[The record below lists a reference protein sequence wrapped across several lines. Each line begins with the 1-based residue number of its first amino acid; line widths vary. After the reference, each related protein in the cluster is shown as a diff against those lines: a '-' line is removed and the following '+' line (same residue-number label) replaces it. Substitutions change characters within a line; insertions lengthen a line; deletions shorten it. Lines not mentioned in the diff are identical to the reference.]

1 MLFRMRVITRI
12 AIVALVLGIPIG
24 MLSWFYAEQVAADT
38 RFSSKE
44 LEGSAAILPV
54 WIAINAALLAEGAAD
69 APAVR
74 QAISDV
80 EGRPFVDRLQA
91 LAVTDAQRV
100 AFVEALRSGDIVRQ
114 TAAGGDL
121 IRAISDGS
129 NMTLDPDLDTFY
141 LMDAIVFRIPLLAS
155 AAQQLHE
162 LGGRGVRRG

>member
-24 MLSWFYAEQVAADT
+24 MLSWFYAEQVTADT

-80 EGRPFVDRLQA
+80 EGRPFVDRL
-91 LAVTDAQRV
+91 
-100 AFVEALRSGDIVRQ
+100 
-114 TAAGGDL
+114 
-121 IRAISDGS
+121 
-129 NMTLDPDLDTFY
+129 
-141 LMDAIVFRIPLLAS
+141 
-155 AAQQLHE
+155 
-162 LGGRGVRRG
+162 